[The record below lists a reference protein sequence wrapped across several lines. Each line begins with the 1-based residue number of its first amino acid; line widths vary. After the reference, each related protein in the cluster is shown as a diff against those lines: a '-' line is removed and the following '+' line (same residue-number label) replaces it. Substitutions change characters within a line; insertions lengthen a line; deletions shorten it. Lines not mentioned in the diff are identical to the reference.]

1 MDAMARTTTAK
12 APKEPGRIAQ
22 MWTVLKM
29 TVREDPT
36 SLWIFIAVG
45 LAPVLVAVLVSVL
58 LLRENILGLVL
69 MIVAGLLLGLLLFLI
84 VLGRRAERA
93 AYTRIAGQPGAVSAV
108 IENSLRGGWTGDS
121 MPVGINPKTQDAVYR
136 VIGKGGVALIA
147 EGPSSRTQRLVDEQR
162 RIIQRTIPNV
172 TIHVMRVGPD
182 ADAVALHR
190 VPATLRKYKNVLRR
204 AEVRSI
210 VSRLNSLQRDKALP
224 IPKGMDPNRVR
235 APRPR

>member
-1 MDAMARTTTAK
+1 MARTKTAKAPK

-29 TVREDPT
+29 TVREDRT
-36 SLWIFIAVG
+36 SLWIFLAVG
-45 LAPVLVAVLVSVL
+45 LAPILLAVLVSVL
-58 LLRENILGLVL
+58 LFRDNILGLVL
-69 MIVAGLLLGLLLFLI
+69 MVISGVLLGLLLFLI
-84 VLGRRAERA
+84 TLGRRAERA

-108 IENSLRGGWTGDS
+108 IENSLRGGWTGDA

-210 VSRLNSLQRDKALP
+210 LARLNSLQRDKALP
-224 IPKGMDPNRVR
+224 IPKGMDPARAR